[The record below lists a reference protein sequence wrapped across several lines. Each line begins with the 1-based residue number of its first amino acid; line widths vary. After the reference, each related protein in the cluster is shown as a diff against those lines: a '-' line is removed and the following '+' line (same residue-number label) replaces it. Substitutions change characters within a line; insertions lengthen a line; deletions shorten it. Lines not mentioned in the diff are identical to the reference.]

1 MYNMASKRFDKALQ
15 KAINLTMLAIM
26 VSLFSLILTAAM
38 LMYVI
43 KFVNEF
49 EYVEETVY
57 SVEQDGEGINAAV
70 VDSKNSEVNIWDR
83 K

>member
-1 MYNMASKRFDKALQ
+1 MASKRFDKALQ

-57 SVEQDGEGINAAV
+57 SVEQDGDGMNTAV
-70 VDSKNSEVNIWDR
+70 IDSENSEVNIWDR

>member
-15 KAINLTMLAIM
+15 KAINLTMIAIM

-70 VDSKNSEVNIWDR
+70 IDSKDSEVNIWDR

>member
-1 MYNMASKRFDKALQ
+1 MYNTASKRFDKALQ

-70 VDSKNSEVNIWDR
+70 IDSKNSEVNIWG
-83 K
+83 KQ